1 MLYLIFENQKAK
13 PLEMIQDQRAYQQR
27 DNHNRFAI
35 EEIGVIN
42 ITVKRAAEK
51 TANGYFVIFINLLV

>member
-1 MLYLIFENQKAK
+1 MLYLILLKQKSKTSRDDPK
-13 PLEMIQDQRAYQQR
+13 PTGISTEDS
-27 DNHNRFAI
+27 HNKFDI